1 MKKIAHY
8 YLINIDFKFTI
19 NINFIVETS
28 KINPKSASMYCQ
40 KLLITFLVVFISF
53 FFTSTSIAQTFPD
66 EITSLRKKISEAK
79 DDSLKAKHYL
89 KLGKEYQTLN
99 PDSALICFLKA
110 LEIGKR
116 KEKKSIQ
123 AIAYANLCSYYLRKN
138 KNDLA
143 KLYVDS
149 SIVIAI
155 NLTDKLPL
163 AMAYTVLSSYYFNQS
178 EIKKALSY
186 SLQSLKIREDA
197 KDTAGLATS
206 YIVLA
211 ETYQQIG
218 KLAQAEKY
226 ALQSLSYFKFINSTR
241 YEINAMHTL
250 ANIYGQ
256 SGEYQ
261 KALNID
267 RKALVLCNKSNSLL
281 GKGMIFSNMANCYMY
296 MGKTKEAIYFHKE
309 VLKIDQK
316 FGNKQHIADTYLNI
330 GNAYLL
336 NKEAKNS
343 LPWLELAVALF
354 KEVEFPKGESDAA
367 QLLSEAYRSLGNYKK
382 AFEFKEIQLTLSD
395 NILNTESNKQ
405 IAELQTQ
412 YDTEKKNQTIQNLN
426 QENTIQKLKIN
437 SQDIYLYM
445 GSVLLLLSTVVGF
458 MLHNRAKLKQESK
471 FQNEIILQQDAASGA
486 IVEAEERESKR
497 IAGELHDGVGQLF
510 ATVKLNLS
518 GLNSEMNFNN
528 EYAKNL
534 YTKTIDLV
542 DDACAEVRS
551 ISHNL
556 MPNVLLKA
564 GLASAIRE
572 FISKI
577 DEKQLRVNLE
587 TIGLNEKIDIKIE
600 TVLYRVIQE
609 LVNNVIKHAKAN
621 ILDIQITLDEGA
633 IVATIEDNGKGF
645 NTDNIKNSEGIGLK
659 NIKSR
664 VDFLKGSV
672 EWDSAIGRGTV
683 VSIYIPLN

>member
-1 MKKIAHY
+1 
-8 YLINIDFKFTI
+8 
-19 NINFIVETS
+19 
-28 KINPKSASMYCQ
+28 MYCQ
-40 KLLITFLVVFISF
+40 KLLITFLVVFTSF
-53 FFTSTSIAQTFPD
+53 FFTSTSVAQTFPT
-66 EITSLRKKISEAK
+66 EIAVLQKKIIETK
-79 DDSLKAKHYL
+79 DDSIKAKQYI

-99 PDSALICFLKA
+99 PDSALICFSKA

-123 AIAYANLCSYYLRKN
+123 AIAYANLSSYYFRKN

-143 KLYVDS
+143 KSYVDS
-149 SIVIAI
+149 SIVLAI

-163 AMAYTVLSSYYFNQS
+163 AMAYTVLGAYYLNQS

-186 SLQSLKIREDA
+186 SFQSLKIREDA
-197 KDTAGLATS
+197 KDTAGMASSNIL
-206 YIVLA
+206 LA

-226 ALQSLSYFKFINSTR
+226 ALQSLGYFKFINSTR
-241 YEINAMHTL
+241 EEINAMHTL

-256 SGEYQ
+256 SGQYE

-267 RKALVLCNKSNSLL
+267 RKALVLCTKSNSLL

-354 KEVEFPKGESDAA
+354 KEVEYPRGESDAA
-367 QLLSEAYRSLGNYKK
+367 QLLSEAYSSLGNYKK

-395 NILNTESNKQ
+395 SILNTESNKQ

-437 SQDIYLYM
+437 SQNIYLYM
-445 GSVLLLLSTVVGF
+445 GSVLLLLTTVVGF

-510 ATVKLNLS
+510 AAVKLNLS
-518 GLNSEMNFNN
+518 GLDSEMNFNN

-587 TIGLNEKIDIKIE
+587 TIGLNEKIDSKIE

-633 IVATIEDNGKGF
+633 IEATIEDNGKGF

-659 NIKSR
+659 NIQSR

-683 VSIYIPLN
+683 VSIHIPLN